1 MKNTFWRKFERIV
14 EVKVTGKNINS
25 YIKRFIIK
33 RHINIFKITYLD
45 YHSVLLILRYDDYLK
60 LVKYKSIYDI
70 RIVKRYGSLRFRD
83 FLIRNYILF
92 ISVFLGISLIIF
104 LSNLIFSIDVI
115 QTSSGIRNLVLD
127 ELEKYGI
134 KKYRFKKTYKQLE
147 EIENKIIE
155 NNKDKLEW
163 IEITSMG
170 TKYIVSVEER
180 ILNSDE
186 EVFQYQNIISKK
198 NCVLYEVTAS
208 SGEKLKKANEYV
220 KSGDVVI
227 SGYITKTDGSSFM
240 TMAKGRVLG
249 EVWYMIN
256 IDYPYTYYEE
266 KFTGKKKKVY
276 VINFLNKKINLFQF
290 KKYHTF
296 NIKKKVILNNNL
308 INISFVREVQYEVEV
323 ISDIYTYDEAI
334 EKAIEI
340 GKNKLISDNNNNNI
354 IKIKDVDIISSVDKG
369 NSVSVKIFVK
379 VIEDVSEIE
388 KINID
393 S

>member
-1 MKNTFWRKFERIV
+1 MKNTIWRKFERIV

-45 YHSVLLILRYDDYLK
+45 YHNVLLILRYEDYLK

-83 FLIRNYILF
+83 FLIKNYILF

-127 ELEKYGI
+127 ELDKYGI

-170 TKYIVSVEER
+170 TKYIVRVEER
-180 ILNSDE
+180 ILNSDD
-186 EVFQYQNIISKK
+186 EVYQYQNIISKK

-220 KSGDVVI
+220 KNGDVVI

-296 NIKKKVILNNNL
+296 NTKKKVILNNNL
-308 INISFVREVQYEVEV
+308 INISFVREVQYDVEV

-340 GKNKLISDNNNNNI
+340 GKNKLISDNNDI